1 MNIFKKV
8 PIPICAVILGMFG
21 LGNLLQSYSEEVR
34 LLCGAVG
41 AVLMVMFLIRV
52 LLDWKKFCNEMENP
66 IMASVFCAFPM
77 AVMMLAT
84 YVKPYIGSPTKAIWF
99 VGVTSMW

>member
-1 MNIFKKV
+1 MNVFKKV

-21 LGNLLQSYSEEVR
+21 LGNLLQSYSEGVR

-52 LLDWKKFCNEMENP
+52 LPVSYTHLDVYKRQRQHRR
-66 IMASVFCAFPM
+66 
-77 AVMMLAT
+77 
-84 YVKPYIGSPTKAIWF
+84 
-99 VGVTSMW
+99 